1 MVTTW
6 LDPFDYDGPSMDFGP
21 TRKQQRRDEVI
32 QRFVLRALRAYADG
46 KPQPRD
52 SFPDHEVRAE
62 VWRVLARVQQL
73 GVDLRAFLGKDK

>member
-1 MVTTW
+1 MATTW

-21 TRKQQRRDEVI
+21 TRRQRRRAEVI
-32 QRFVLRALRAYADG
+32 QRYALRALRAYIDG

-62 VWRVLARVQQL
+62 VWRVLARVQQFSVDVRALL
-73 GVDLRAFLGKDK
+73 GEDR